1 MRGLAGWRRRYWMMI
16 RWYWWIINVGECK
29 CPLVHKYQYWY
40 YDLDNIYWYINVGS
54 CNFQIYPEMSIPTG
68 YISFPIFRLDHC
80 RRQPRGWKKK
90 GSQLEDCVFG
100 GFRKSISD
108 DSGWLLM
115 ISDDFGW
122 LRMTSDVFW
131 WFLHQTLARMQI
143 SGFNS
148 PAKASVKGPMASE
161 SFSDICGQV
170 VMASQNDFL
179 ICEQPI
185 VDQTGL
191 KD

>member
-1 MRGLAGWRRRYWMMI
+1 MRGLAGWRRKYWMMI

-40 YDLDNIYWYINVGS
+40 YDLIISTGISMLDHVIFRYIQKCPSQLDISSPASPSSGLIIAGGNRAAGKKKIPNWKIVFLVGS
-54 CNFQIYPEMSIPTG
+54 GNRF
-68 YISFPIFRLDHC
+68 
-80 RRQPRGWKKK
+80 
-90 GSQLEDCVFG
+90 
-100 GFRKSISD
+100 
-108 DSGWLLM
+108 LM
-115 ISDDFGW
+115 ISDDFW
-122 LRMTSDVFW
+122 WFRMTSDDFG

-148 PAKASVKGPMASE
+148 LAKASVKGPMASE
-161 SFSDICGQV
+161 NFSDTCGQV

>member
-90 GSQLEDCVFG
+90 VPSWKIVFLVGSGNRFLMTPDDFWW
-100 GFRKSISD
+100 FRMTSD
-108 DSGWLLM
+108 DFGWLLM
-115 ISDDFGW
+115 ISDDFCIKRLQGCK
-122 LRMTSDVFW
+122 
-131 WFLHQTLARMQI
+131 FLVSTRLPKHQ
-143 SGFNS
+143 S
-148 PAKASVKGPMASE
+148 KGPWL
-161 SFSDICGQV
+161 QKV
-170 VMASQNDFL
+170 SQT
-179 ICEQPI
+179 PA
-185 VDQTGL
+185 G
-191 KD
+191 K